1 MARAVNRA
9 WQIQRGFDVAKKIK
23 ARQEK
28 QKQEC
33 DNNNKN
39 QQKQQEATDQ
49 FVWFA
54 DKEWNDLRLTKI
66 THSPYRMC
74 KNVLL

>member
-39 QQKQQEATDQ
+39 QQKQQEATD
-49 FVWFA
+49 
-54 DKEWNDLRLTKI
+54 
-66 THSPYRMC
+66 
-74 KNVLL
+74 